1 MMNTTLSAATG
12 GLTVFLLQFAITRK
26 YDLAALCNGILAGLV
41 SITAGCSNVE
51 SGSAVLIAIV
61 GGCVVITSS
70 RLVKKAKIDD
80 PVDAFSVHGACGIWG
95 TLAAAIFDFGA
106 GTDKHHGWG
115 GFSATSWTEDGE
127 VKYMTTGDALQANV
141 TEIVFV
147 IAWSGGL
154 SAFLF
159 GALRVSGFLRVDSE
173 HEDVGCDSECASP
186 KAYNLESPSRRFSES
201 NCSASPK
208 DTQPEAKSVWS
219 ATTVGSNADESPD
232 QSVAAATN
240 SPPNSASGDSE
251 TAAVEV
257 PISKDESCEAS
268 PPPPVIPV
276 LEVPAK
282 KEKKDTPQNL
292 IPALQVPATTQN
304 KSDGKSSALE
314 DEGIEPLMDEVQDGG
329 IELVLESSHSEHIR
343 TEEEIA
349 AIESGFQNQD
359 GVKMKN
365 SSGCVNAPCVCLG

>member
-1 MMNTTLSAATG
+1 MWFFQWAFCTAGCSIVSGGIAERVKFPAWIFYAFCMTTFIYPVVVCSTWGYGWLETFYKDSKGTPIGGYIDFAGSGVVHLTGGIAALVGAKIIGVRTGRFDPEQALDFEPHSHPLIVLGTFILWFGWCGFNSGSTLGMSDSGTALVAAHVMMNTTLSAATG

-159 GALRVSGFLRVDSE
+159 GALRVAGFLRVDSE

-186 KAYNLESPSRRFSES
+186 KAYNL
-201 NCSASPK
+201 
-208 DTQPEAKSVWS
+208 
-219 ATTVGSNADESPD
+219 GGGG
-232 QSVAAATN
+232 AA
-240 SPPNSASGDSE
+240 E
-251 TAAVEV
+251 KVEK
-257 PISKDESCEAS
+257 P
-268 PPPPVIPV
+268 
-276 LEVPAK
+276 
-282 KEKKDTPQNL
+282 
-292 IPALQVPATTQN
+292 
-304 KSDGKSSALE
+304 
-314 DEGIEPLMDEVQDGG
+314 
-329 IELVLESSHSEHIR
+329 
-343 TEEEIA
+343 
-349 AIESGFQNQD
+349 
-359 GVKMKN
+359 
-365 SSGCVNAPCVCLG
+365 